1 MDPLQN
7 STNNRAFVRLNP
19 KGHRQVNERSPGI
32 VTMPDGSRVRVRSRH
47 RFFVSPGGQVVTNP
61 FVARGRV
68 SYATAVLP
76 ASFGDKA
83 PLNTGVNGSW
93 VKVAPGSDMGIL
105 HRGSKRHAVRVL
117 RVQQE
122 PAGMMRAKVRYIKH
136 DRRGEGRPRVN
147 PYPPI
152 QGRTRRT
159 VSLASSGGGS
169 KGALVR
175 RVPGLGFVSTR
186 VNPDGSSSVASVA
199 SGSEVV
205 NILRD
210 VGSGRS
216 RVKFSLDHGL
226 QVVPR

>member
-1 MDPLQN
+1 MDPLQH

-19 KGHRQVNERSPGI
+19 KGHRQANDRSPGI
-32 VTMPDGSRVRVRSRH
+32 VTMPDGSKVRVHSRH
-47 RFFVSPGGQVVTNP
+47 RFFVSPGGHVVTNP

-83 PLNTGVNGSW
+83 PANTGVNGSW

-122 PAGMMRAKVRYIKH
+122 PGGQMRAKVRYVKH
-136 DRRGEGRPRVN
+136 DRRGEDRPRAN
-147 PYPPI
+147 PTATA
-152 QGRTRRT
+152 QGRTRQV
-159 VSLASSGGGS
+159 VSLASRGGGT
-169 KGALVR
+169 KGASVKH
-175 RVPGLGFVSTR
+175 VPGVGFVSTR

-199 SGSEVV
+199 SGSEIG
-205 NILRD
+205 NIMRD
-210 VGSGRS
+210 IGSGRS